1 MKFGNLASMSVSSKL
16 VKFVKRK
23 TLRVFTA
30 AKKKN
35 LVWFKPFVW
44 AFQPDISHQQQGVF
58 QISEVIFPDISLIST
73 LFSLIQYR
81 SWANTTLYA
90 YQW

>member
-1 MKFGNLASMSVSSKL
+1 MKFGGNLASMSVSSKL

-35 LVWFKPFVW
+35 LV
-44 AFQPDISHQQQGVF
+44 
-58 QISEVIFPDISLIST
+58 
-73 LFSLIQYR
+73 
-81 SWANTTLYA
+81 
-90 YQW
+90 